1 MNEIPLGKEI
11 EKFKLHLQ
19 NNPRIIF
26 SAQFGDGKTHFL
38 RKFIEAN
45 SETIRVLTLY
55 PLKYS
60 IAPNENIMEYIK
72 RDILIQLAD
81 DGIYETIDFE
91 AFADSLFSLEN
102 TISLVK
108 FLVSALPGGE
118 LVGKL
123 INKGLKLKK
132 DYDEKKHALDKYEDS
147 FSLQSGGIYER
158 DAYTKLI
165 EATVARIKNDG
176 KRTVLLIEDLDR
188 IDPNHLFR
196 ILNVLSA
203 HIDDNAESN
212 KFGFD
217 NIVVVMDFRI
227 TEHIFHHFYGANAN
241 YSGYISKF
249 VSHYPYEYSITT
261 VAREYLLQ
269 FIEEQCG
276 LESVECGKLELQ
288 TFPESVS
295 LMSLV
300 NRLSVRDIVKCID
313 GFEQQYIRE
322 ECNLGKGIKIR
333 SDQKIVKLMALLKR
347 MQISISK
354 SRLYHAIKK
363 LDAASELNLLGG
375 YIARNRELMNGY
387 SLYYDYSHWYLCKDL
402 TPNGDTEYRFRPST
416 GGTTVQIDMNSETNA
431 IIGIAANY
439 VRDLNLPD

>member
-91 AFADSLFSLEN
+91 AFADSLFSLKN

-261 VAREYLLQ
+261 IAREYLLH
-269 FIEEQCG
+269 FIEDQCG
-276 LESVECGKLELQ
+276 LGRAECGKLELQ
-288 TFPESVS
+288 IYPQSDSLLSV
-295 LMSLV
+295 V

-313 GFEQQYIRE
+313 GFDQQYIVE
-322 ECNLGKGIKIR
+322 ECVLGTGARIK

-347 MQISISK
+347 MQVSMSK
-354 SRLYHAIKK
+354 SRLFHAIKR

-375 YIARNRELMNGY
+375 FLVRNPHLMNGCCV
-387 SLYYDYSHWYLCKDL
+387 LYDRTYWYLYKDVA
-402 TPNGDTEYRFRPST
+402 PDGDTEYRFRPSA
-416 GGTTVQIDMNSETNA
+416 GGTVADINMNSETNE
-431 IIGIAANY
+431 IISIAANY